1 MEKKFLQEYWYRK
14 NKVKPTAQE
23 AGTKD
28 NLKLVFMGSAEG
40 NRK

>member
-1 MEKKFLQEYWYRK
+1 MEKKFLQEYWCRK

-28 NLKLVFMGSAEG
+28 NFKSDFMGGAEG